1 VLIVILGERIV
12 RRLLFGFR
20 LVKISIVTV
29 LGIIDLTI
37 LKEILRMSVDSS
49 SGSVE
54 VNVHRLHFDQLL
66 VS

>member
-1 VLIVILGERIV
+1 VLIVILGERIW

-29 LGIIDLTI
+29 LGIIDLTV
-37 LKEILRMSVDSS
+37 LKEILKKSVDSS
-49 SGSVE
+49 SGSAE
-54 VNVHRLHFDQLL
+54 VNVQRLQFDHLP